1 MKIQGIHDNSRNSLK
16 LLTKYNYIPTPHSI
30 YKDIYKLEP
39 GKILTIKNNNLRT
52 DNQITFAY
60 IAVFLIVVFAIY
72 AQQKSSR
79 ISR

>member
-1 MKIQGIHDNSRNSLK
+1 MNDPDLEDLREDISNTRLSDVIERNTRIDNVPDNVFFVS
-16 LLTKYNYIPTPHSI
+16 
-30 YKDIYKLEP
+30 E
-39 GKILTIKNNNLRT
+39 IKNNNLRT

-60 IAVFLIVVFAIY
+60 VAVFLIVVFAIY